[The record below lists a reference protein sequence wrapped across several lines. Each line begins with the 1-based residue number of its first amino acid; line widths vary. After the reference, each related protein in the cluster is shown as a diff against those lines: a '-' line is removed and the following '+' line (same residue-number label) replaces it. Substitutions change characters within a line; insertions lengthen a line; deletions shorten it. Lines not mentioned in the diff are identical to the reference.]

1 MMYWSK
7 LFIPTLREDPA
18 QAESD
23 AHRLLIRA
31 GYIRHVSQGNY
42 SYLFA
47 AQRSLLKISAI
58 VRQEMDAIG
67 AQEVLLAEV
76 LPLTSAVEG
85 IAREL
90 RSYRE
95 FPQIWHHLA
104 QMVQQSF
111 SLDLSADGLDEAYQ
125 KHSRAYRRVLER
137 CGLEFIAAGGD
148 FMVLSNAG
156 GDFIVRG
163 NDYAANLETAT
174 GIPAPPAIPDL
185 EGDFVPEEFHTPN
198 IKTIG
203 ELAAFAGLPE
213 TSLIKSL
220 VLSSQGKPVMAL
232 LRGDHQLS
240 VAKLALALDSTDIGN
255 VHPTRI
261 KEWLRAEV
269 GSLGPVGVTTMPII
283 ADEALRG
290 RRNLI
295 AGANKDNY
303 HLRHVTPGE
312 DFEVRFADI
321 RQFAAGDASVVD
333 GAPLRIEKAIKLG
346 SLRKLGTGESAL
358 QVKNAGGEDTPVRV
372 GHYSLWMERIL
383 IAAAESNRDADGLV
397 LAPSIAPFQVVI
409 TPIDFAVDELRR
421 AAEEIYHAAKAA
433 GLDVLLDDRNL
444 RAGVKFKDADLVGIP
459 YRITVGKKLAQGLV
473 EVVVRSPKQSSDVA
487 VNDAVAFVSTRR

>member
-7 LFIPTLREDPA
+7 LFIPTLREDPG

-42 SYLFA
+42 SYLLA
-47 AQRSLLKISAI
+47 AQRSLLKIKAM

-67 AQEVLLAEV
+67 AQEILLAEV
-76 LPLTSAVEG
+76 LPLTSTVEG

-125 KHSRAYRRVLER
+125 KHARAYRRVLER
-137 CGLEFIAAGGD
+137 CGIEFIAAGSD
-148 FMVLSNAG
+148 FTALSDAG

-163 NDYAANLETAT
+163 NDYAASLETAT
-174 GIPAPPAIPDL
+174 GIPAPPAIPDP

-198 IKTIG
+198 IKTIA

-295 AGANKDNY
+295 AGANKDHY

-312 DFEVRFADI
+312 DFEARFADI
-321 RQFAAGDASVVD
+321 RQVVPGDASATD
-333 GAPLRIEKAIKLG
+333 GAPLRIDKAIKLG
-346 SLRKLGTGESAL
+346 SLRKLGTGESAV
-358 QVKNAGGEDTPVRV
+358 QVKNAGGEDAPVRV

-421 AAEEIYHAAKAA
+421 ASEEIYHAAKAA

-473 EVVVRSPKQSSDVA
+473 EVVVRSPKQSSDAA